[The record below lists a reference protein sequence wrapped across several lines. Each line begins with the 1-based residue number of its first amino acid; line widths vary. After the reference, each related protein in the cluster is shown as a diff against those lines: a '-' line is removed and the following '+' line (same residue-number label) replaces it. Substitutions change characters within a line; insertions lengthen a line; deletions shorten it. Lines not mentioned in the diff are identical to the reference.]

1 MMLPCRKE
9 RSAVSGRRV
18 LALYGVTLTCFFVVV
33 CRLYWLAQNETYAAR
48 ARAQSQVTLA
58 LPAPRGGFYDCRN
71 RPLTGL
77 HQTWQAVC
85 IPGQDSYGRLY
96 RYAGPEQ
103 QVLLYQQR
111 NARRPFLVE
120 LEQDLSQ
127 QGVCCFPVT
136 QRYGAAPLACH
147 LLGYLD
153 GEEQGVAGLE
163 AALES
168 VLSAPGAQDEIR
180 CQVDARGRLLEDT
193 LPQRHRT
200 KGGAGVRLSISRP
213 VQRTVEAVA
222 GEMMSSGCVLVLD
235 VATAKVRASVSLP
248 AFDPNHVAASLGQP
262 DSPLVNRALQA
273 YAVGSVFKPVVA
285 AAALEA
291 GVQGLEYECPGYQMV
306 DGQVFHCASGVAHGT
321 VDLTAALQ
329 KSCNG
334 YFIQLGQQLG
344 AERVRDMAAAM
355 GFGSAVPLAGA
366 LEADEGRLP
375 AAVELHSSGQ
385 FANFCFGQGTLMA
398 APVQVAAMMNTIA
411 AGGVYRSPCFVECAV
426 DEVTGQELQ
435 PLAHRTARRVLSAQ
449 NAQKLTEMLAAVVEE
464 GTGREAAPGQ
474 STAGGKTG
482 TAQTGQFTPSGQ
494 ELKNLWFAGFWPAQ
508 EPQYTLVVLQDAQLD
523 PPYSSAA
530 VFARICGAL
539 ALLGGEE

>member
-18 LALYGVTLTCFFVVV
+18 LALYGVMLTCFFVVV
-33 CRLYWLAQNETYAAR
+33 CRLYWLAQNQTYAAR

-103 QVLLYQQR
+103 QALLYQQR

-262 DSPLVNRALQA
+262 NSPLVNRALQA

-329 KSCNG
+329 KKLQRLFYPDGAAVGRRKGAG
-334 YFIQLGQQLG
+334 YGRSDGVWQCCPPG
-344 AERVRDMAAAM
+344 
-355 GFGSAVPLAGA
+355 GSAGS
-366 LEADEGRLP
+366 R
-375 AAVELHSSGQ
+375 
-385 FANFCFGQGTLMA
+385 
-398 APVQVAAMMNTIA
+398 
-411 AGGVYRSPCFVECAV
+411 
-426 DEVTGQELQ
+426 
-435 PLAHRTARRVLSAQ
+435 
-449 NAQKLTEMLAAVVEE
+449 
-464 GTGREAAPGQ
+464 
-474 STAGGKTG
+474 
-482 TAQTGQFTPSGQ
+482 
-494 ELKNLWFAGFWPAQ
+494 
-508 EPQYTLVVLQDAQLD
+508 
-523 PPYSSAA
+523 
-530 VFARICGAL
+530 
-539 ALLGGEE
+539 